1 MGCYLTIVSC
11 VKDEEDYIEDFVKYH
26 RFVGVQKFIFFDRHY
41 NKVKDIFKYDDDVE
55 VIHFPEPQN
64 HTQAWEQGIIRT
76 QHQSF
81 WTAFID
87 IDQVLVPVK
96 CDSLP
101 AVLENYQEF
110 ASLQVNW
117 HTFGPSGQETKTKGS
132 VYERFLMRAEDHF
145 GVNNHTQS
153 IVQPLLIHVHPW
165 GTPHHAPVKHGV
177 SVNENKNH
185 VSGPFSIPPS
195 QNIIWCGHYYT
206 KSKEEWLYK
215 VSKGRADVQGVHIPT
230 TDFDLYKDTC
240 NVVKELRVLELW
252 EKAKINHVQNI
263 KFRISRLSKQLD
275 YLNENLSTLE
285 AKQ

>member
-26 RFVGVQKFIFFDRHY
+26 RFVGVQKFIFLDRHY
-41 NKVKDIFKYDDDVE
+41 NRLKDIFKYDEDVE
-55 VIHFPEPQN
+55 VVHFPEPQS
-64 HTQAWEQGIIRT
+64 HTEAWANGVART
-76 QHQSF
+76 QHHSF

-96 CDSLP
+96 TDSLQE
-101 AVLENYQEF
+101 ALAEYQGF
-110 ASLQVNW
+110 SSLQINW
-117 HTFGPSGQETKTKGS
+117 HTFGPSGQETKTEGS
-132 VYERFLMRAEDHF
+132 VYERFLMRAENHF

-165 GTPHHAPVKHGV
+165 GTPHHAPVRHGF
-177 SVNENKNH
+177 SVNENKVP

-195 QNIIWCGHYYT
+195 HNTIWCGHYYT
-206 KSKEEWLYK
+206 KSKEEWFRK
-215 VSKGRADVQGVHIPT
+215 ISKGRADIQGAHIPS

-252 EKAKINHVQNI
+252 KKAKIKDAEYVKI
-263 KFRISRLSKQLD
+263 KISKL
-275 YLNENLSTLE
+275 LNEVDNLNKILS
-285 AKQ
+285 Q